1 MARGEIQEVGGGHA
15 EVDDVDPFGPH
26 AVGEGGRQLHPG
38 LAHVA
43 DDHDLRG
50 VDEAGHGPPD
60 GPAHVGVELVGHRAA
75 HVVRLEDLVHAAHR
89 APP

>member
-1 MARGEIQEVGGGHA
+1 MSTPSARTPSEKA
-15 EVDDVDPFGPH
+15 AASSTP
-26 AVGEGGRQLHPG
+26 R

-43 DDHDLRG
+43 GHQDLWRAR
-50 VDEAGHGPPD
+50 EAGHGPAD

-75 HVVRLEDLVHAAHR
+75 HVVRLEDLVHAAHG